1 MVSRKSKHPEGR
13 KTWKVTGLMVPSSA
27 IAESARD
34 YNHSECCATG
44 DPISFAAIVDD

>member
-27 IAESARD
+27 IAESRD
-34 YNHSECCATG
+34 YNHSERCATG
-44 DPISFAAIVDD
+44 HPISFAAIVDD